1 MVAFYWGWQNFVIAN
16 SMSTNTPGWITP
28 LAKAG
33 LTAKGIV
40 YCLVG
45 IIAFMAAFHIGG
57 QSTSGADT
65 TGALRSIEDLPAG
78 KWLLL
83 AVGVGLLCYAVW
95 RVVEAFTHKQQGEK
109 DVKKW
114 GKKARYLLSG
124 LGYLSIG
131 FAAMRIALQSS
142 GGNGSGG
149 SNQTIAAEL
158 LSKPMGQWLL
168 GGFALIIAAVGIY
181 QVYYA
186 LSEKYKKHVSSMN
199 YSSGASSAL
208 IKTGKA
214 GYVARGIV
222 WLIIG
227 WMLLKAAMQAQAAEA
242 GDTAQAFGFLQDS
255 SYGKYLLGLIALGV
269 VCYGI
274 FCFVRAQYEK
284 FT

>member
-1 MVAFYWGWQNFVIAN
+1 MATG
-16 SMSTNTPGWITP
+16 MSTNTPGWITP

-45 IIAFMAAFHIGG
+45 VIAFMAAFHIGG
-57 QSTSGADT
+57 QSASGADT

-83 AVGVGLLCYAVW
+83 AVGVGLLCYAAW

-109 DVKKW
+109 EVKKW
-114 GKKARYLLSG
+114 GQKARYLLRG

-131 FAAMRIALQSS
+131 IAALRMALQSS
-142 GGNGSGG
+142 GGSGG
-149 SNQTIAAEL
+149 GGGNKTIAAEL

-168 GGFALIIAAVGIY
+168 GAFALIIAGVGIY
-181 QVYYA
+181 QIYYA
-186 LSEKYKKHVSSMN
+186 LSEKYKKHVSSMH

-208 IKTGKA
+208 VKTGKA

-227 WMLLKAAMQAQAAEA
+227 WMLLKAAMEARASEA
-242 GDTAQAFGFLQDS
+242 GDTAQAFGFLQNS
-255 SYGKYLLGLIALGV
+255 SYGSYLLGIIALGV

-274 FCFVRAQYEK
+274 FCFVRARYEK